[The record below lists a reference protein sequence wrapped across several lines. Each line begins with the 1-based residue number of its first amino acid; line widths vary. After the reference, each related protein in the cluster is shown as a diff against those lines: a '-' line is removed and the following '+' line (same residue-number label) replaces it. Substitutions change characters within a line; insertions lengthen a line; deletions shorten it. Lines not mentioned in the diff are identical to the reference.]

1 MFSSVNLSL
10 NIQNNVN
17 YPVQINVL
25 GNPYNL
31 LDTSNAKTEYRWDFT
46 SFTFTNQNQI
56 IIQYKQ
62 NSETSY
68 TTYSGQLGSQTLQ
81 AIVDILNNLGIGFFN
96 LYTELGNTY
105 IGTYNDN
112 YTFGQ
117 LNVFSSLGIVNPNF
131 FVGNGFDIGTFQS
144 PPSLLRQIGLQSNG
158 KIIAGGYFDGY
169 QSNIKRNILRI
180 NTDGTFDTTFN
191 VGGVGLDSYCDNL
204 AIQSDDKIICVGQFV
219 LYNGVSAPG
228 FIIRL
233 NADGTKDTTYN
244 TGTGFSPAFPW
255 NIVLQTDGKAICIGD
270 SFNNYNGNTA
280 NRIARINTNGSYD
293 ATFGGTGFSGGA
305 NQVYG
310 IALQSDGK
318 IICTGNFTTYDG
330 TGAVGIVRIN
340 TNGTIDNT
348 FVTGGGL
355 NNTGWCVAVQTNGK
369 ILVGGFF
376 TTYNGNPVS
385 NIVRINTNGT
395 YDNTFID
402 PGFNNQVSNI
412 TIQADGKILVS
423 GQFTSPPTNGI
434 VRLNADGS
442 VDSTFNVGSGINSAF
457 TNQPI
462 VISNSNILLGGTFST
477 FDNEPYNNIVELLS

>member
-1 MFSSVNLSL
+1 MFSSVDLSL

-62 NSETSY
+62 NSETSF

-117 LNVFSSLGIVNPNF
+117 MNVFSSLGIVNPNF
-131 FVGNGFDIGTFQS
+131 FVGNGFDIGTFQA
-144 PPSLLRQIGLQSNG
+144 PPSLLRQIRLQSNG

-191 VGGVGLDSYCDNL
+191 IGGVGLDSYCDNL
-204 AIQSDDKIICVGQFV
+204 AIQSDDKIVCVGQFN
-219 LYNGVSAPG
+219 LYNAVSSPG
-228 FIIRL
+228 KIIRL
-233 NADGTKDTTYN
+233 NSDGTKDTTYN
-244 TGTGFSPAFPW
+244 TGTGFGVASPWGIA
-255 NIVLQTDGKAICIGD
+255 IQTDGKVIC
-270 SFNNYNGNTA
+270 
-280 NRIARINTNGSYD
+280 
-293 ATFGGTGFSGGA
+293 
-305 NQVYG
+305 V
-310 IALQSDGK
+310 
-318 IICTGNFTTYDG
+318 GNFTTYQG
-330 TGAVGIVRIN
+330 NIV
-340 TNGTIDNT
+340 NG
-348 FVTGGGL
+348 
-355 NNTGWCVAVQTNGK
+355 
-369 ILVGGFF
+369 
-376 TTYNGNPVS
+376 
-385 NIVRINTNGT
+385 IVRINTNGT
-395 YDNTFID
+395 YDNTFNFGGA
-402 PGFNNQVSNI
+402 GFAGGTGNKVYAI
-412 TIQADGKILVS
+412 TIQSNGKIICVGDFTSYNGNAVGGTVRINTDGTYDNTFSSTVNNTAWAVALQNDGKVLIGGIFNFPGFYIYRTNSNGTIDNTFTNAGFDSLVTNIVLQTDGKILVS
-423 GQFTSPPTNGI
+423 GTFTLPTNGI
-434 VRLNADGS
+434 VRLNTDGS
-442 VDSTFNVGSGINSAF
+442 VDSTFNVGTGLNSTN

-462 VISNSNILLGGTFST
+462 QLSNSNIILGGTFST
-477 FDNEPYNNIVELLS
+477 FDGQPYNNIVELLS